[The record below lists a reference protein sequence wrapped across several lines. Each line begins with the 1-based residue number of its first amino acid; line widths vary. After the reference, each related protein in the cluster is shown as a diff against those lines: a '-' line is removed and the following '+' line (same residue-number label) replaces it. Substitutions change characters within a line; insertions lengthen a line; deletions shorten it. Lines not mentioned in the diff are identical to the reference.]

1 MNLENQMMMT
11 DALSAT
17 LNGSDPDGDIDKMY
31 IPAVFAEHFVKIVVR
46 ECMDIAI
53 QNGDTITAQSIGN
66 RFGIT

>member
-31 IPAVFAEHFVKIVVR
+31 IPAVFAEHFVKIVAR
-46 ECMDIAI
+46 EF
-53 QNGDTITAQSIGN
+53 ITTKFKLPQIVVYL
-66 RFGIT
+66 